1 MRADGPDRYAPPDL
15 GVRET
20 AVRLARV
27 GKEQWRLTALG
38 LSLALAYTILS
49 TIIPLLIARAI
60 DQSIVHH
67 AEPLAPLLAAITAV
81 ALVRMGV
88 NFQRRYAT
96 ARVGVRVEARMRE
109 LLFHAYLRF
118 PRGFYDHHA
127 TGQVVSRATNDLYP
141 IRYFIG
147 WGLVQ
152 GAQSAMMIVAA
163 GIVLGL
169 TDPELALLSAIPLP
183 IIALVAWRFGR
194 LVTPISREVQ
204 ERKGDVT
211 EAADEAVVGIEM
223 VQAFGREGDIQARF
237 ADRAG
242 DVREAVLRQARIESH
257 HLPSLFFLPSLAVAV
272 VLLLGGER
280 VIAGTLTYGQF
291 ALFIQLLLQLV
302 WPLEAMGWILN
313 LGQRAIASAG
323 RAFAWI
329 EGVPCLPEAEA
340 PRALPAGGDEGLPVS
355 LRGVHFAYPDGSEV
369 LSGVDLDVEAGEI
382 LAVCGP
388 TGSGKSTLLQLVARF
403 YDPDEGEVRLG
414 GVDLRDLSLS
424 TARGDVAVVTQR
436 PVLFS
441 DSLREN
447 LLVGNP
453 DATQEQLEAAC
464 DVAGVSAF
472 LDDLPDRWETL
483 IGERGVN
490 LSGGQRQR
498 VALARALLAD
508 ARVLVLD
515 DPLSAVDTDTEL
527 GIVERLR
534 DALDGRTVLLA
545 TQRLSTLALA
555 ERVAVL
561 VDGRVTEQGEPAEL
575 LERDG
580 AFTELFGEESP
591 VL

>member
-1 MRADGPDRYAPPDL
+1 VVVAPPDL

-27 GKEQWRLTALG
+27 GREQWRLSALG
-38 LSLALAYTILS
+38 LGLAFLYTVLS
-49 TIIPLLIARAI
+49 IIIPLLVARAI
-60 DQSIVHH
+60 DRSIVHH
-67 AEPLAPLLAAITAV
+67 EEPLWPLLAAIIGVAV
-81 ALVRMGV
+81 VRMAV

-109 LLFHAYLRF
+109 LLFRAYLRF

-141 IRYFIG
+141 IRYFVG

-169 TDPELALLSAIPLP
+169 TDAELALLSAVPLP
-183 IIALVAWRFGR
+183 LIGLVAWRFAR

-223 VQAFGREGDIQARF
+223 VQAFGREGDVQSRF
-237 ADRAG
+237 ADRAAA
-242 DVREAVLRQARIESH
+242 VREAVLRQAQIESH
-257 HLPSLFFLPSLAVAV
+257 HLPGLFFLPSLSVAV
-272 VLLLGGER
+272 VLGLGGQR
-280 VIAGTLTYGQF
+280 VIDGSLTYGQF

-302 WPLEAMGWILN
+302 WPLESMGWILN
-313 LGQRAIASAG
+313 LAQRATASAG

-329 EGVPCLPEAEA
+329 EGVACLPEPERPA
-340 PRALPAGGDEGLPVS
+340 ALPGTGRLGVT
-355 LRGVHFAYPDGSEV
+355 LRGVRFAYPGGSEV
-369 LSGVDLDVEAGEI
+369 LAGVDLDVEPGAI
-382 LAVCGP
+382 LAVCGS
-388 TGSGKSTLLQLVARF
+388 TGSGKSTLLQLLPRF
-403 YDPDEGEVRLG
+403 YDPDDGSVALG
-414 GVDLRDLSLS
+414 GADLRDLPLE
-424 TARGDVAVVTQR
+424 TVRGEVAVVTQR

-441 DSLREN
+441 ESLREN

-453 DATQEQLEAAC
+453 AATQEQIEAAC
-464 DVAGVSAF
+464 TVAGVTAF
-472 LDDLPDRWETL
+472 IDDLPEGWETL

-498 VALARALLAD
+498 VALARALLSD

-515 DPLSAVDTDTEL
+515 DPLSAVDTETEL

-561 VDGRVTEQGEPAEL
+561 EDGRIAEAGDPGEL

-580 AFTELFGEESP
+580 AFAALFGEESA